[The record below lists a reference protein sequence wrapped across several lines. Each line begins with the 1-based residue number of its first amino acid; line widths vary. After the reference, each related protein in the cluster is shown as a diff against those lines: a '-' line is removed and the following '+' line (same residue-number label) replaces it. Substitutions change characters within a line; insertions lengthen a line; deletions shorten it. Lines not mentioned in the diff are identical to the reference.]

1 MWARRGAGAR
11 VMIEILF
18 VGGQKTYSMRA
29 MLDACALRAPCA
41 VVTLS
46 DDPSLGEAMIDAFG
60 LGWPLVTMKM
70 IIINI
75 FDQTLDPVKML
86 SCEANLFHAQKN
98 FCKKKI
104 YFLVVRLYIT
114 DDKWVGEL
122 HQQSAQTFVLAQN
135 FISSWKMARSEL
147 QPAAAAGAVAGQENL
162 SQLLLKAAIRGTKTN
177 SSLLRKPS

>member
-70 IIINI
+70 IMISI

-98 FCKKKI
+98 FCKKNL
-104 YFLVVRLYIT
+104 FL
-114 DDKWVGEL
+114 GG
-122 HQQSAQTFVLAQN
+122 Q
-135 FISSWKMARSEL
+135 
-147 QPAAAAGAVAGQENL
+147 AVYN
-162 SQLLLKAAIRGTKTN
+162 R
-177 SSLLRKPS
+177 

>member
-60 LGWPLVTMKM
+60 LGWPLVTMMMKV
-70 IIINI
+70 INI
-75 FDQTLDPVKML
+75 FDQTLDPVEML
-86 SCEANLFHAQKN
+86 SCEANLFHARKTFAKKN
-98 FCKKKI
+98 CTSCWSGCI
-104 YFLVVRLYIT
+104 
-114 DDKWVGEL
+114 
-122 HQQSAQTFVLAQN
+122 
-135 FISSWKMARSEL
+135 
-147 QPAAAAGAVAGQENL
+147 
-162 SQLLLKAAIRGTKTN
+162 
-177 SSLLRKPS
+177 